1 VQKTFLFLVFCA
13 QRGREAGA
21 FRVRKT
27 SPRGLHQ
34 GQLIRQ
40 PIKGERIGKAT
51 SSPPLDSISNY
62 REDKRLKTTLVP
74 GMVAGL
80 FLLCALSATGQ
91 TQGTALSRSSALPTS
106 IHNALENTT
115 SRYDYDF
122 ISKDYVWSNKPL
134 KSTAGKICQ
143 TMKEHAF
150 SETPYGINDD
160 QDWNNCLDTQIRSIG
175 YLRWLRNGGFKPNE
189 KNRTNTQTYL
199 KKTYTMGPWGS
210 YSFAQLSDAVK
221 ATTGKAIP

>member
-1 VQKTFLFLVFCA
+1 M
-13 QRGREAGA
+13 
-21 FRVRKT
+21 
-27 SPRGLHQ
+27 
-34 GQLIRQ
+34 
-40 PIKGERIGKAT
+40 
-51 SSPPLDSISNY
+51 
-62 REDKRLKTTLVP
+62 KTTLGP
-74 GMVAGL
+74 GVVAGL
-80 FLLCALSATGQ
+80 FLLCALSASGQ
-91 TQGTALSRSSALPTS
+91 TQGTALSRSSALPTT

-150 SETPYGINDD
+150 SETPYGINGD

-189 KNRTNTQTYL
+189 KNRTNAQTYL

-221 ATTGKAIP
+221 ATTGKTIP